1 MSGVPGPTRNE
12 MTTGKDGPR
21 TPHRFDRSAMIRTG
35 GNKFGIPEM
44 LDNIRQE
51 NSMGIRALMELN
63 ARQSMNTMGN
73 MMGNAGG
80 VFMQG
85 MGMVPNPLDNVGR
98 GLNVAGQG
106 FNVLRNEAEYAGP
119 MLGQAANNVLGRV
132 PGARSNPE
140 TDLGARTGRAI
151 QEQYD
156 KGKKFLNEFTG
167 FSLPYM
173 GNDSRS
179 RVY

>member
-1 MSGVPGPTRNE
+1 MPGVPGGYMPNRNE
-12 MTTGKDGPR
+12 MSAKAGPPS
-21 TPHRFDRSAMIRTG
+21 TMIRMG
-35 GNKFGIPEM
+35 GNKFGIPRMRE
-44 LDNIRQE
+44 DIRNE
-51 NSMGIRALMELN
+51 NQMGIRDLMEMN
-63 ARQSMNTMGN
+63 ARQGLNTMGN

-85 MGMVPNPLDNVGR
+85 MGMVPNPFDNVGQ
-98 GLNVAGQG
+98 GL
-106 FNVLRNEAEYAGP
+106 NVLRNEAEYAGP
-119 MLGQAANNVLGRV
+119 MLGQAAGNVMGRV

-173 GNDSRS
+173 GNDGPS